1 MQSYPDLLRLV
12 FSFMRDVIILQLKD
26 FAEVARVIDE
36 VDDEEWLLMF
46 IGELETILSDVIK
59 TDLFAHPVQV
69 RKFLIPIVLN
79 FFLHISIQLF

>member
-1 MQSYPDLLRLV
+1 MIG
-12 FSFMRDVIILQLKD
+12 FSFMRDVIIMQLKD

-59 TDLFAHPVQV
+59 TDIFAHPVQV
-69 RKFLIPIVLN
+69 RRIFFNSDISQIFLTY
-79 FFLHISIQLF
+79 